1 MKKKRERSKEKT
13 PRITGIG
20 ITNDTLT
27 SRGGL
32 SLFVR
37 YLASIGIMSSIRR
50 LFGGIRK
57 SGKGTCVEE
66 LFKQVLCNFVDGT
79 SRHLVHFD
87 RLKDDAGYA
96 GAIESRGEM
105 ISLLLRKSSNV
116 LTGVVATNS
125 SIARS
130 RTSAMRNCRSNGL
143 LRTRH
148 ITTRWCWRSSSSRRS
163 KRMSVRPLSPLPPMP
178 PPCGEN
184 SSISTRRS

>member
-1 MKKKRERSKEKT
+1 MKRKRERSKEKKA
-13 PRITGIG
+13 RIAGVG

-37 YLASIGIMSSIRR
+37 YLDRIDVMSHIHR

-57 SGKGTCVEE
+57 TRKGTCVEE

-96 GAIESRGEM
+96 GAIGC
-105 ISLLLRKSSNV
+105 LV
-116 LTGVVATNS
+116 L
-125 SIARS
+125 
-130 RTSAMRNCRSNGL
+130 
-143 LRTRH
+143 
-148 ITTRWCWRSSSSRRS
+148 
-163 KRMSVRPLSPLPPMP
+163 K
-178 PPCGEN
+178 
-184 SSISTRRS
+184 